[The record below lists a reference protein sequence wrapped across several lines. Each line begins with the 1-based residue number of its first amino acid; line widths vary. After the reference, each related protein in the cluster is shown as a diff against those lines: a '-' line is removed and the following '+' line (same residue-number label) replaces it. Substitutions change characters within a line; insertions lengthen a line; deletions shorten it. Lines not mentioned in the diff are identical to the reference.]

1 MSKTWIAAPPSK
13 SPLTF
18 EAHFKDDRRVSWL
31 SPSKD
36 LIRSDIGTKESCWG
50 TRLCSIPMRNPL
62 TIYLFLCLFV
72 YFFYTKNLMQNVV
85 AHALDPRS
93 TPEADAGGSLCI
105 WGQPD
110 LHSKFP
116 DNQGYVEKPCLGQK
130 QLTAAGRTRVSLGV
144 TSP

>member
-1 MSKTWIAAPPSK
+1 
-13 SPLTF
+13 
-18 EAHFKDDRRVSWL
+18 
-31 SPSKD
+31 
-36 LIRSDIGTKESCWG
+36 
-50 TRLCSIPMRNPL
+50 
-62 TIYLFLCLFV
+62 
-72 YFFYTKNLMQNVV
+72 MQNVV

-105 WGQPD
+105 WGQTD

-130 QLTAAGRTRVSLGV
+130 QLTTAGRARVSLRV